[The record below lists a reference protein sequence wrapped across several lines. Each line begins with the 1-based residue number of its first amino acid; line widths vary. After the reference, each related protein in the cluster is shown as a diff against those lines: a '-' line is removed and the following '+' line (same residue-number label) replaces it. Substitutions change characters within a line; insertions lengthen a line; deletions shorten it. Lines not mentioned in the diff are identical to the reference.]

1 MKNKIL
7 YIIVLASIA
16 LLGACNLNEYPVFDD
31 NDAFVAFDE
40 NRLSV
45 EETKGVLKI
54 PVRLTSL
61 NEVNTTVTF
70 EMIDS
75 TAIAGRD
82 YELSGG
88 ASVLNFDGS
97 DPVQYIEID
106 ILPHEGVFTGDLVF
120 GVTLNNAGNVN
131 LGGNDT
137 IYVTILD
144 LDHPLSAILGS
155 YTALGTSYFDGTQ
168 SWQVTLEKD
177 PAGDVNKV
185 WITNLVA
192 GGSSA
197 STPLYG
203 LVNEDMTELKI
214 PVGQTVAVSTSYP
227 SILFEGFYG
236 PDGETNI
243 PDGGSV
249 TGLIEEGEISIQD
262 EFGSHVYDDSSAS
275 AGWYNIFQ
283 ADVVLTK
290 K

>member
-40 NRLSV
+40 NRLSA

-120 GVTLNNAGNVN
+120 G
-131 LGGNDT
+131 
-137 IYVTILD
+137 
-144 LDHPLSAILGS
+144 
-155 YTALGTSYFDGTQ
+155 
-168 SWQVTLEKD
+168 
-177 PAGDVNKV
+177 
-185 WITNLVA
+185 
-192 GGSSA
+192 
-197 STPLYG
+197 
-203 LVNEDMTELKI
+203 
-214 PVGQTVAVSTSYP
+214 
-227 SILFEGFYG
+227 
-236 PDGETNI
+236 
-243 PDGGSV
+243 
-249 TGLIEEGEISIQD
+249 EI
-262 EFGSHVYDDSSAS
+262 GRAHV
-275 AGWYNIFQ
+275 
-283 ADVVLTK
+283 
-290 K
+290 